1 MPFSISTLKVSLHP
15 TFYICFIKSSET
27 FLTNVQVR
35 INQWYNA
42 KIFAIKI
49 VKAYIKM
56 YGGVGP
62 EVQFGKRKDSDLVSH
77 KLTLI

>member
-1 MPFSISTLKVSLHP
+1 MRISPWQNTKLFV
-15 TFYICFIKSSET
+15 
-27 FLTNVQVR
+27 
-35 INQWYNA
+35 
-42 KIFAIKI
+42 IKI

-77 KLTLI
+77 KLNLIQYMIKPTIQTTFYAEPICIYYTLYTQSEF